1 MERASRSRPLRDSPS
16 IRAHDSSAGPEENCA
31 ASAQGS
37 LAGRSR
43 GPQQNSNFPFI
54 SAASLAILKGWRSA
68 VGSQANWIW
77 ASSSRAR
84 EGRPDGGG
92 AAEDPGWA
100 QCERP
105 WSLKP
110 DPEVTTLSSVLLQ
123 SALAQAFSQP
133 GPPPP
138 LVSDGDDTAM
148 PPSSGF
154 LMAGRC
160 LGLGPHS
167 SPSVLTSQASGFR

>member
-1 MERASRSRPLRDSPS
+1 MQGGGGEQARGWKDGEGSRSRPLRDSPS

-100 QCERP
+100 QCERL

-110 DPEVTTLSSVLLQ
+110 DPEVTTLSAVPTCRVPLFKPFSILDPHLLW
-123 SALAQAFSQP
+123 SRMVMIQP
-133 GPPPP
+133 CLLPR
-138 LVSDGDDTAM
+138 VS
-148 PPSSGF
+148 
-154 LMAGRC
+154 
-160 LGLGPHS
+160 
-167 SPSVLTSQASGFR
+167 